1 MQSISCEGCGQ
12 QTPPFDIVHFGP
24 TDGKYR
30 DICGRCFNT
39 HVASLVGLDD
49 FEHVRLDPISMI
61 DISGTAHEFHF
72 RTHLFGSGVTLDA
85 FELAD
90 GVPSGY
96 QFRVMGEP
104 DDDLWQLMARLVE
117 KMRRALALQ
126 HIENTPLGVH
136 VTDRNVVR
144 GRVESSDAENDWD
157 LNIPTVV
164 IDGREVSW
172 ADFGRMLAA
181 YEGWQFK
188 LEMVDLSD
196 EV

>member
-12 QTPPFDIVHFGP
+12 LTPPFDIVHFGP

-30 DICGRCFNT
+30 DLCGRCFNT
-39 HVASLVGLDD
+39 HVASQVGLDD
-49 FEHVRLDPISMI
+49 FEHVRLEPISMI

-104 DDDLWQLMARLVE
+104 DDDLWRLMARLVE

-126 HIENTPLGVH
+126 HIEEGPLGLH
-136 VTDRNVVR
+136 VNARHVVR
-144 GRVESSDAENDWD
+144 GLVESSDADD
-157 LNIPTVV
+157 DIYRPVPMVV
-164 IDGREVSW
+164 IDGRKVSW
-172 ADFGRMLAA
+172 ADFGHMLAA

-196 EV
+196 EA